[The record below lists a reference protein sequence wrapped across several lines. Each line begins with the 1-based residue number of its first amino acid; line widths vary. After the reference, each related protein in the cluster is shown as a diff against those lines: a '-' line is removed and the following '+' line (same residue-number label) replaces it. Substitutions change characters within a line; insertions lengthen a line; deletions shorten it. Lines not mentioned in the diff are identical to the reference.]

1 MKKRIITSVCIFI
14 LLTISFVQARGKLN
28 LQIALPED
36 LNRNMITEQTKKYY
50 EQNNIYLHVANEK
63 QDEAVMVMQVEN
75 EANKRISNLKELNK
89 QNFNAVLEYYNNQKI
104 EEGTRVLKQETYEKE
119 ELLFIDTIYEK
130 VTDENKIQTE
140 EYYTVFDGKTIM
152 ISASFLNKD
161 VDILKVRQIIDSIEV
176 TNNETKN
183 SIENSIYLWIIP
195 VMLIALLI
203 LYIVKQK
210 KSNII
215 LKENEKSKILQNVIE
230 HMNKVTDYSKFRGI
244 LILFA
249 VTIGLNII
257 NLLSGMIDIV
267 TQSKLLVEGSI
278 FTKIYNISLVIQ
290 NVIQLLG
297 VIYIAYCL
305 TKKEAKTTKKIAN
318 TFIAIFVGVV
328 IITITRII
336 MQIANIGFG
345 KGIAPYII
353 SETLLFIKS
362 VIYIAIW
369 YGYFKNSIRV
379 SVYYGEKSIEQIIKE
394 PKKGYQRNKVNK
406 KITEFKI
413 IDYFKTKKAY
423 DYASGIYI
431 NKLPKEYAKSLSL
444 LDLNS
449 KKIIRLKKAKYYL
462 SMKDLNNPKAE
473 NRKTIKTI
481 LWISAIYVF
490 IMLVLYII

>member
-28 LQIALPED
+28 LNLTLPED
-36 LNRNMITEQTKKYY
+36 LNKNMINEQTKEYY
-50 EQNNIYLHVANEK
+50 DKNSIYLHVANEK

-89 QNFNAVLEYYNNQKI
+89 QNFNAVLEYYNNQKT

-161 VDILKVRQIIDSIEV
+161 VDTLKVRQIIDSMEV
-176 TNNETKN
+176 TKLDNKN
-183 SIENSIYLWIIP
+183 VIKDNAILWIIP

-210 KSNII
+210 KSNIK
-215 LKENEKSKILQNVIE
+215 LEENEKSKVLQSVIE

-257 NLLSGMIDIV
+257 NLLFGMIDIV
-267 TQSKLLVEGSI
+267 TQSNLLVEGSM
-278 FTKIYNISLVIQ
+278 FNKIYNALLVMQ
-290 NVIQLLG
+290 NLIQLVG

-305 TKKEAKTTKKIAN
+305 RKKEAKTIKKIEN
-318 TFIAIFVGVV
+318 TFIAIFIGVILV
-328 IITITRII
+328 TIIRII
-336 MQIANIGFG
+336 MSIGVGQSLIKCIAYEMQI
-345 KGIAPYII
+345 
-353 SETLLFIKS
+353 FIRS
-362 VIYIAIW
+362 IIYIAIW
-369 YGYFKNSIRV
+369 YCYFKNSIRV
-379 SVYYGEKSIEQIIKE
+379 SVYYKEKSIEQIIKE
-394 PKKGYQRNKVNK
+394 PKKGYQTNKVNK

-413 IDYFKTKKAY
+413 IDYFKNQKAY

-431 NKLPKEYAKSLSL
+431 NKLPREYAKSLSL

-462 SMKDLNNPKAE
+462 NMKELENPKAE
-473 NRKTIKTI
+473 NRKLVKTI
-481 LWISAIYVF
+481 LWIVLIYVF
-490 IMLVLYII
+490 ILLILYI

>member
-1 MKKRIITSVCIFI
+1 MKKKLIISILISVSIITN
-14 LLTISFVQARGKLN
+14 ISFVQARGKLN
-28 LQIALPED
+28 LNLTLPED
-36 LNRNMITEQTKKYY
+36 LNKNMINEQTKEYY
-50 EQNNIYLHVANEK
+50 DKNSIYLHVANEK

-161 VDILKVRQIIDSIEV
+161 VDTLKVRQIIDSIEV
-176 TNNETKN
+176 TKQDNKN
-183 SIENSIYLWIIP
+183 IINDNATLWVIP
-195 VMLIALLI
+195 VILIALLI
-203 LYIVKQK
+203 LYIVKEK
-210 KSNII
+210 RSII
-215 LKENEKSKILQNVIE
+215 KLEESEKSKILQNVIE
-230 HMNKVTDYSKFRGI
+230 HMNKTTDYSKFRGI

-257 NLLSGMIDIV
+257 NLLFGMIDIV
-267 TQSKLLVEGSI
+267 NKSNILVES
-278 FTKIYNISLVIQ
+278 YNALLVIQ
-290 NVIQLLG
+290 NLVQLIG

-305 TKKEAKTTKKIAN
+305 RKKEAKTIKKIKN
-318 TFIAIFVGVV
+318 TFIAIFIGVILV
-328 IITITRII
+328 TIIRII
-336 MQIANIGFG
+336 MSIGVGQSLIKCIAYEMQI
-345 KGIAPYII
+345 
-353 SETLLFIKS
+353 FIRS
-362 VIYIAIW
+362 IIYIAIW
-369 YGYFKNSIRV
+369 YCYFKNSIRV
-379 SVYYGEKSIEQIIKE
+379 SVYYKEKSIEQIMKA
-394 PKKGYQRNKVNK
+394 PKKGYQTNKVNK

-413 IDYFKTKKAY
+413 IDYFKNQKAY

-431 NKLPKEYAKSLSL
+431 NKLPREYAKSLSL

-462 SMKDLNNPKAE
+462 SMKDLSNPKAE
-473 NRKTIKTI
+473 NRKLVKTT
-481 LWISAIYVF
+481 LWIVLIYVF
-490 IMLVLYII
+490 ILLILYI